1 MSRKWGYVDMNPR
14 SYRSYKRRKIVIEF
28 MAFIVLI
35 IIVILACYGYAKQKA
50 EDDAVRDEQ
59 QQCVD
64 NGGVV
69 NEFNCSS
76 TCDEYGSCKKRC
88 SWQCVRQRVP
98 AERD

>member
-1 MSRKWGYVDMNPR
+1 MSRKWGYVDMNPFYA
-14 SYRSYKRRKIVIEF
+14 SRRRREKIIKALVIV
-28 MAFIVLI
+28 ALIV
-35 IIVILACYGYAKQKA
+35 IVILACYGYAKQKA

-76 TCDEYGSCKKRC
+76 TCDEYGNCKKRC

>member
-76 TCDEYGSCKKRC
+76 TCDEYGNCKKRC
-88 SWQCVRQRVP
+88 SWQCVRTHIP
-98 AERD
+98 AERN